1 MTAISQ
7 YKANKM
13 ILFTNASYHICQA
26 LILIKTSWR
35 YLKSFNF
42 RTRQTIK
49 YINKDLMRA
58 QPVSIQSFPC
68 VLIVCE
74 CVRGKKCSFKWP
86 VASLQVQLAHSFRSF
101 FFFVSSPPFYDDIPF
116 VCLITP
122 FLTLPHWGLSPLVNH
137 SQAPPPINVE
147 MNANHK

>member
-1 MTAISQ
+1 MTDISQ
-7 YKANKM
+7 YKANKRF
-13 ILFTNASYHICQA
+13 LFSNASYHICQA
-26 LILIKTSWR
+26 LILIKISWH
-35 YLKSFNF
+35 YLKNINF
-42 RTRQTIK
+42 RNRQTIE

-58 QPVSIQSFPC
+58 QPVSIQSNPC
-68 VLIVCE
+68 VLIECE
-74 CVRGKKCSFKWP
+74 CVRRKKWSFKWS
-86 VASLQVQLAHSFRSF
+86 VASLQVQLAHSFRS

-137 SQAPPPINVE
+137 PQAQPPINVE